1 MMTQQILMVLN
12 DQGGGVIQWNYDEI
26 SPALREQMKHHE
38 PTIVI
43 RYEGTANPDRE
54 KVLRMA

>member
-1 MMTQQILMVLN
+1 MQTILMVLN

-38 PTIVI
+38 PTVVI
-43 RYEGTANPDRE
+43 RYEETNNPDRE
-54 KVLRMA
+54 TVL